1 MADRPLFFLTT
12 LAITIGVIFSYSLS
26 AYATLFYGYNEF
38 HFFIRQLIAG
48 IIGIYLMWQVS
59 RFDPEKLIVKLGFT
73 LFLLFMVLMFVMHY
87 LPESMATSAGGAKRW
102 IRLPFFSLSP
112 VEFFKIGFVVFLAW
126 SFSRKFSHTTKV
138 PLVDEMKIFAPYAA
152 LFLLAVFLI
161 AVLQNDLGQIFL
173 LGITLALMVVFAGS
187 SFRLVFSLLMGA
199 LILAIAV
206 IISSDHR
213 ILRIKLWWANAQNFV
228 LSIVPEG
235 LAKSLRVEN
244 LPEPYQIHHSLNS
257 IQNGGFFGEGL
268 GNGLIKLGF
277 LSEVHTDIVLAGIAE
292 ETGFVG
298 LFFCTLLFCAII
310 YRIFKIANRSENNVF
325 YLFCVGAGILLSFSF
340 MINAYGISGITPIK
354 GIAVPF
360 YSYGGSSLVANCLAI
375 GMILSISKK
384 AKM

>member
-1 MADRPLFFLTT
+1 MTDRPLFFFSV

-26 AYATLFYGYNEF
+26 AYATLFYGYGEF
-38 HFFIRQLIAG
+38 HFFTRQLIAA
-48 IIGIYLMWQVS
+48 ILGIYLMWQIS
-59 RFDPEKLIVKLGFT
+59 QADPEKLIVRLGFSI
-73 LFLLFMVLMFVMHY
+73 FGLFMVLMFVMHF

-112 VEFFKIGFVVFLAW
+112 VEFFKIGFIVFLAW
-126 SFSRKFSHTTKV
+126 SFSRKFSFEKKTLKE
-138 PLVDEMKIFAPYAA
+138 EMKLFAPYIA

-187 SFRLVFSLLMGA
+187 SLRLFLTLIFGA
-199 LILAIAV
+199 LLLALVV
-206 IISSDHR
+206 IVSSDHR
-213 ILRIKLWWANAQNFV
+213 ILRIKLWWANAQNLI
-228 LSIVPEG
+228 LSLLPPS
-235 LAKSLRVEN
+235 LAESLRVDN
-244 LPEPYQIHHSLNS
+244 LPEPYQIHHSLNA

-277 LSEVHTDIVLAGIAE
+277 LSEVHTDIVLAGITE
-292 ETGFVG
+292 EVGLVG
-298 LFFCTLLFCAII
+298 LFACTLLFCAII
-310 YRIFKIANRSENNVF
+310 YRIFRIANRSENNVF
-325 YLFCVGAGILLSFSF
+325 YLFCIGVAILLSFSF

-360 YSYGGSSLVANCLAI
+360 YSYGGSSLMANCIAI

-384 AKM
+384 ARL